1 MTDAEIFPGQIEDEE
16 ILIFIRRH
24 WMAYL
29 GWASILMIMVLTPF
43 VVLPIVQ
50 SFTSVSLF
58 RGEPLVYTAL
68 LTGAYLLFTS
78 ALFIT
83 TWIEHYLDVTII
95 TPDRLININ
104 QVGLFNRRVAELNL
118 LRVQDVS
125 AQLNGYFETLFQY
138 GTVVVES
145 AGDFP
150 NFIFRF
156 VPKPNIVA
164 NTILSLHDEVISSG
178 GRDGDRS
185 APRRGLPRGLGTTTR
200 IRDQLSR
207 ELKNVHP
214 PLDYDHN
221 HLQEDLV
228 TQAREAKAH
237 LHELHHRQEAERRE
251 TLATAAP
258 PPNRLPPPPAAS
270 PAPQVP
276 SAQPVDDQS
285 SPNADKDSE
294 LKEGESISL

>member
-1 MTDAEIFPGQIEDEE
+1 MTNAEIFPGQIEDEA

-29 GWASILMIMVLTPF
+29 GWASILMIMVLTPP
-43 VVLPIVQ
+43 VVLPVVQ

-58 RGEPLVYTAL
+58 RGEPLIYVAL
-68 LTGAYLLFTS
+68 ITGAYYLFTS

-95 TPDRLININ
+95 TPERLININ
-104 QVGLFNRRVAELNL
+104 QIGLFNRRVAELNL

-125 AQLNGYFETLFQY
+125 AQLNGYLETLFQY

-156 VPKPNIVA
+156 VPKPHIVA
-164 NTILSLHDEVISSG
+164 NTILSLHDEVVGHST
-178 GRDGDRS
+178 RTATGDRVLLPAAAS
-185 APRRGLPRGLGTTTR
+185 RRSRLQPGQL
-200 IRDQLSR
+200 RDHLKA

-214 PLDYDHN
+214 PIDYNHN

-228 TQAREAKAH
+228 TQSREAQQH
-237 LHELHHRQEAERRE
+237 LHDLHRQQTEVNRQAA
-251 TLATAAP
+251 LAAQP
-258 PPNRLPPPPAAS
+258 PPNRLPP
-270 PAPQVP
+270 
-276 SAQPVDDQS
+276 SAQPTAKPMIADS
-285 SPNADKDSE
+285 SKKRTGNDRE
-294 LKEGESISL
+294 LKEGESVSL